1 MRKWPIIFLCLFTV
15 TGCQGVR
22 LGEPKQQTP
31 PKTQSQEMQKG
42 TNLVKVESTEYVVNG
57 NEIILRTKPISES
70 DVKRAGNEY
79 VINMRD
85 TDALRDFL
93 QYIHPN
99 TRAEK
104 ITVKSGDNTLLS
116 VPAQTDR
123 NEGTPSPITENTVPS
138 PNTMQTSG
146 IQIPP
151 RGVRIDPNITPL
163 APINASHADKVA
175 ALRQVGESKLGER
188 YVWGHNEDRG
198 QVGFDCSNYVEYVYH
213 HALGYLFTTSSRMQY
228 QRVGV
233 PVPVSQMQEG
243 DLVCFNNG
251 GHVGIYMGNGQM
263 IQMGGGTGKCSYLP
277 LKPGSYWYRH
287 ISAVKRMF

>member
-1 MRKWPIIFLCLFTV
+1 MRKWPILFLCLLTV

-22 LGEPKQQTP
+22 LGEPKQQP
-31 PKTQSQEMQKG
+31 SPKTQSQETHKDS
-42 TNLVKVESTEYVVNG
+42 NLVRVESTEYVVNG

-70 DVKRAGNEY
+70 DVQGTGNEY
-79 VINMRD
+79 VINIRD

-93 QYIHPN
+93 QYVHPN
-99 TRAEK
+99 TKAEK
-104 ITVKSGDNTLLS
+104 ITVKSRDNTLLS
-116 VPAQTDR
+116 VPAQTDLI
-123 NEGTPSPITENTVPS
+123 ESTPSPNGV
-138 PNTMQTSG
+138 QTSS

-163 APINASHADKVA
+163 APINARRADKVA
-175 ALRQVGESKLGER
+175 ALREVGESKLGER

-213 HALGYLFTTSSRMQY
+213 HALGYLFTTSSRLQY

>member
-1 MRKWPIIFLCLFTV
+1 MRKWPIIFLCLLTV

-22 LGEPKQQTP
+22 LGEPKQQLS
-31 PKTQSQEMQKG
+31 PKTQSQEIDK
-42 TNLVKVESTEYVVNG
+42 NSHLVRVEKTEYVNG
-57 NEIILRTKPISES
+57 NEIILHTKPISES
-70 DVKRAGNEY
+70 DVKRTGNEF

-85 TDALRDFL
+85 TDAVHDFL
-93 QYIHPN
+93 QYVHPN

-116 VPAQTDR
+116 IPAQTDR
-123 NEGTPSPITENTVPS
+123 IASIPSPISDNTTPS
-138 PNTMQTSG
+138 LHSVQTPGNSL
-146 IQIPP
+146 PP

-163 APINASHADKVA
+163 APINASRADKVT
-175 ALRQVGESKLGER
+175 ALRQVGESKLGMR

-213 HALGYLFTTSSRMQY
+213 HALGYLFTTSSRLQY
-228 QRVGV
+228 RQVGE
-233 PVPVSQMQEG
+233 PVPVSQMQAG

-277 LKPGSYWYRH
+277 LRPGTYWYNH
-287 ISAVKRMF
+287 LSAVKRMF

>member
-1 MRKWPIIFLCLFTV
+1 MRKWPILFLCLLTV

-22 LGEPKQQTP
+22 LGEPKQQP
-31 PKTQSQEMQKG
+31 SPKTQSQETHKDS
-42 TNLVKVESTEYVVNG
+42 NLVRVESTEYVVNG

-70 DVKRAGNEY
+70 DVKGTGNEY
-79 VINMRD
+79 VINIRD

-93 QYIHPN
+93 QYVHPN
-99 TRAEK
+99 TKAEK
-104 ITVKSGDNTLLS
+104 ITVKSRDNTLLS
-116 VPAQTDR
+116 VPAQTDLI
-123 NEGTPSPITENTVPS
+123 ESTPSPNGV
-138 PNTMQTSG
+138 QTSS

-163 APINASHADKVA
+163 APINARRADKVA

-213 HALGYLFTTSSRMQY
+213 HALGYLFTTSSRLQY